1 MQISGFE
8 SINSIGSA
16 SFELNHGT
24 IYDKLEELNAYH
36 APTPNPENISMK
48 TMISFLLLSAA
59 SATCFAAP
67 PETEARP
74 VTETIHGE
82 SVTDNYRWLE
92 GDNTDE
98 SNMGQLSS
106 EVASWTDAQ
115 NGYTRDV
122 LDNLPGRKALEERL
136 RELMEVPGIGS
147 PSVYGNRYF
156 YSKREGAQ
164 PQSVRYVRDGLDG
177 EDRVLLD
184 PQLIDPSG
192 LTTVS
197 WTAPNKDGSLMAFGM
212 YASGD
217 ENSTLYIMDVESGEW
232 LADVIPGK
240 VGFSGWLPDNSGFF
254 YERLE
259 DIDDAYSSVMKLHK
273 IGTHHRQDKV
283 LFRQHDIEFFYGDL
297 NKSESEI
304 EALRTTWGP
313 FGMPSEDARW
323 MVVGYWTGTA
333 GLDLWVADLDT
344 WFRTGELTIKPMAIG
359 KMGRIGGAH
368 FDGDR
373 FFMQHSFDSPNG
385 TVSVIDLNNPSF
397 ENWDSV
403 VGESDNLVIQST
415 SFARGIIAVDYLED
429 AKTRIALFGMDG
441 TSKGDLELPGIG
453 SAGLSVSDDRT
464 EAFLSFSSYNM
475 PRSIYHVDLASGK
488 RELWARP
495 DVPVDPSMIEVK
507 QVWYDSK
514 DGTPVSMFI
523 VHKKGIVLDGKNPTI
538 LYGYGGFNISMTPG
552 FSSTM
557 FPWYENGGV
566 YAVANLRGGGE
577 YGNSWHEAGMLD
589 QKQNVFD
596 DFIAAGEWL
605 VENGYTNPN
614 QLGIAGGSNGGLLT
628 GATVVQRPDLFSAA
642 ISAVPLLDMV
652 RYQNFLMA
660 RYWVPEYGTAENP
673 EHYEFIK
680 EYSPYQNVKP
690 GTKYPAVLFTAGEND
705 TRVHPLHARKMAA
718 IMQASTGS
726 DPDAEPILL
735 WVDRDAGHGGGKPLH
750 LRIRD
755 VADQRMFM
763 MWQLGMFEN

>member
-1 MQISGFE
+1 M
-8 SINSIGSA
+8 N
-16 SFELNHGT
+16 T
-24 IYDKLEELNAYH
+24 V
-36 APTPNPENISMK
+36 T
-48 TMISFLLLSAA
+48 TTLLLAIST
-59 SATCFAAP
+59 SVGFAAP
-67 PETEARP
+67 PATESNP

-92 GDNTDE
+92 GDNSDAA
-98 SNMGQLSS
+98 NMGRISDD
-106 EVASWTDAQ
+106 VAQWTDSQ
-115 NGYTRDV
+115 NAYTRSI

-136 RELMEVPGIGS
+136 RELMEVPSIGS

-164 PQSVRYVRDGLDG
+164 PQAVRYVREGVDGV
-177 EDRVLLD
+177 DRVLLD
-184 PQLIDPSG
+184 PQQIDPTG
-192 LTTVS
+192 LTTIS

-212 YASGD
+212 YSSGD

-240 VGFSGWLPDNSGFF
+240 VGFSGWLPDHSGFF
-254 YERLE
+254 YKRLE
-259 DIDDAYSSVMKLHK
+259 DTDDAYSSVMKLHK
-273 IGTHHRQDKV
+273 IGTHERQDKV
-283 LFRQHDIEFFYGDL
+283 LFRQHDIGFFYGDL
-297 NKSESEI
+297 NKSEAELA
-304 EALRTTWGP
+304 ALKTTWGP

-323 MVVGYWTGTA
+323 MVIGYWTGTA
-333 GLDLWVADLDT
+333 SLDMWVADLDS
-344 WFRTGELTIKPMAIG
+344 WQRTGELNLKPMAIG
-359 KMGRIGGAH
+359 KMGRTGGSY

-373 FFMQHSFDSPNG
+373 FYMQHSFDAPNG
-385 TVSVIDLNNPSF
+385 TVSMIDLNNPSF
-397 ENWDSV
+397 ENWKSV
-403 VGESDNLVIQST
+403 VPASEELVIEGT
-415 SFARGIIAVDYLED
+415 SFARGIIAVNYLD
-429 AKTRIALFGMDG
+429 SAKTRIAMFNMDG
-441 TSKGDLELPGIG
+441 KSLGDLELPGIG
-453 SAGLSVSDDRT
+453 SGSLSVSDDRT
-464 EAFLSFSSYNM
+464 DAFLSFSSYNM
-475 PRSIYHVDLASGK
+475 PGSIYHVDLADGD

-523 VHKKGIVLDGKNPTI
+523 VHKKGLVLDGKNPTI
-538 LYGYGGFNISMTPG
+538 LYGYGGFDISMTPY

-577 YGNSWHEAGMLD
+577 YGNAWHEAGMLEH
-589 QKQNVFD
+589 KQNVFD

-605 VENGYTNPN
+605 VANGYTNPN

-660 RYWVPEYGTAENP
+660 RYWVPEYGTAENASQ
-673 EHYEFIK
+673 YEFIK
-680 EYSPYQNVKP
+680 KYSPYQNVKP

-718 IMQASTGS
+718 LMQASTGS
-726 DPDAEPILL
+726 DQNAEPILL
-735 WVDRDAGHGGGKPLH
+735 WVDRDAGHGGGKPLN

-755 VADQRMFM
+755 VADQRIFM
-763 MWQLGMFEN
+763 MWQLGMFEK

>member
-1 MQISGFE
+1 MNMLTSGLMLA
-8 SINSIGSA
+8 G
-16 SFELNHGT
+16 L
-24 IYDKLEELNAYH
+24 
-36 APTPNPENISMK
+36 
-48 TMISFLLLSAA
+48 AA
-59 SATCFAAP
+59 NVIAGH
-67 PETEARP
+67 PETETRP
-74 VTETIHGE
+74 VTEMIHGE
-82 SVTDNYRWLE
+82 QVTDNYRWLE
-92 GDNTDE
+92 GDNSDP
-98 SNMGQLSS
+98 SNMGLVND
-106 EVASWTDAQ
+106 EVASWTDGQ
-115 NGYTRDV
+115 NGFTRSV

-156 YSKREGAQ
+156 YSKREGTQ
-164 PQSVRYVRDGLDG
+164 PQSVRYVRDGIDG
-177 EDRVLLD
+177 DDRVLLD
-184 PQLIDPSG
+184 PQEIDPTG

-217 ENSTLYIMDVESGEW
+217 ENSTLYLMDVESEEW
-232 LADVIPGK
+232 FSDVIPGK

-259 DIDDAYSSVMKLHK
+259 DTDDAYSSVMKLHK
-273 IGTHHRQDKV
+273 IGTHHREDKV
-283 LFRQHDIEFFYGDL
+283 LFRQKDIEFFYGDL
-297 NKSESEI
+297 DKTPEEL
-304 EALRTTWGP
+304 EALKTTWGP

-333 GLDLWVADLDT
+333 GVDMWVADLDE
-344 WFRTGELTIKPMAIG
+344 WFRSGELNIKPMVIG
-359 KMGRIGGAH
+359 KMGRVGGAH

-373 FFMQHSFDSPNG
+373 LIIQHSFDAPNG
-385 TVSVIDLNNPSF
+385 TVSSVDLSKPGF
-397 ENWDSV
+397 HRWESV
-403 VGESDNLVIQST
+403 VPADENLVIEGT
-415 SFARGIIAVDYLED
+415 SFARGILAVNYLD
-429 AKTRIALFGMDG
+429 SAKTRIALYDYAGN
-441 TSKGDLELPGIG
+441 SLGDLDLPGIG
-453 SAGLSVSDDRT
+453 TGGLSVSDDRT
-464 EAFLSFSSYNM
+464 QAFLSFSSYNM
-475 PRSIYHVDLASGK
+475 PRSIYHVDLATGD

-495 DVPVDPSMIEVK
+495 DVPVDPSQIEVK

-514 DGTPVSMFI
+514 DGTPISMFI
-523 VHKKGIVLDGKNPTI
+523 VHKKGIKLNGKNPTI
-538 LYGYGGFNISMTPG
+538 LYGYGGFDISMTPY

-577 YGNSWHEAGMLD
+577 YGNAWHEAGMLD

-596 DFIAAGEWL
+596 DFIGAGEWL
-605 VENGYTNPN
+605 VANGYTNPD

-628 GATVVQRPDLFSAA
+628 GACVVQRPDLFSAV

-680 EYSPYQNVKP
+680 AYSPYQNVKP
-690 GTKYPAVLFTAGEND
+690 GVKYPATLITAGEND

-718 IMQASTGS
+718 IMQASSGS
-726 DPDAEPILL
+726 DLEAEPILL
-735 WVDRDAGHGGGKPLH
+735 WVDRDAGHGGGKPLD

-763 MWQLGMFEN
+763 MWQLGMFED